1 MGRTVPTF
9 RMIIEQFGWDWH
21 EFKRALRGLDKELF
35 DRLLNHAR
43 RHATAGHNMPNP
55 NPFEPIVM
63 SILVEH
69 EKELRRL
76 RRQYE
81 TTEESSGEM
90 KTCSRCGGI
99 NPVESYYKS
108 GMKKEGKHILCE
120 DCRHGLFFTR

>member
-1 MGRTVPTF
+1 
-9 RMIIEQFGWDWH
+9 MIIEQFGWDWH
-21 EFKRALRGLDKELF
+21 EFKRALRGLDKDVF
-35 DRLLNHAR
+35 DALLNHAR

-76 RRQYE
+76 KRQHH
-81 TTEESSGEM
+81 TTEEQSGEM
-90 KTCSRCGGI
+90 RTCPRCGGV

-108 GMKKEGKHILCE
+108 ETKKQGTHILCE
-120 DCRHGLFFTR
+120 DCRHGLFFH